1 VASPLVSVIIVNYKV
16 PQSLRQALHSLQESA
31 GYGDVEVIVVDNASN
46 DGSEA
51 MVKKEFP
58 EIKWLQ
64 LKQNIG
70 FGKACN
76 VGAKNAEGEYLLLLN
91 PDTIVTHTT
100 ISSAV
105 DFMRQHPDVGLLG
118 PKLLNPD
125 GTLQRGCRRG
135 FPTPAAAFYHF
146 SGLSRLFP
154 ESKRFGH
161 YNLTWL
167 DPDLS
172 CPVDAISGCFMVIP
186 RKLFFELGGFDEEF
200 FMYGEDL
207 DLCWRV
213 HEKGLLVWYHPEIRV
228 IHLKGRSSARRVIQS
243 RIAFYEAMIIYSR
256 KYERLHGA
264 FFPGWLIFIGIALQ
278 AAVNIGARLVRSFTA
293 CLIDLGII
301 NFALWAC
308 LRIRFMVQNTDLYE
322 PSRLFTMAGIHVLLS
337 VAFVFMFAYNG
348 IYSPKKYGAAKV
360 LLSGFFASILFM
372 ACVYFI
378 KSIAFSRLA
387 FAGATVAIMLLL
399 YSWRAVGPIVI
410 HGLRRTIYSREKVI
424 IIGSGPVPRLVI
436 QNMEKQRSATIA
448 GVVWTGDDALAQP
461 GQFEGYPVLGA
472 IGDIAAVLERVK
484 VDVLLIATAQPWYSN
499 IIEALAKIKAKNLS
513 IRWVPRELFDKKPEE
528 LPAIIPFN
536 DFSV

>member
-1 VASPLVSVIIVNYKV
+1 VSPSVSVIIVNYKV
-16 PQSLRQALHSLQESA
+16 PQSLRQALHSLSEAA
-31 GYGDVEVIVVDNASN
+31 GYGETEVIVVDNASN
-46 DGSEA
+46 DGSETL
-51 MVKKEFP
+51 VKREFP
-58 EIKWLQ
+58 EVKWLQ
-64 LKQNIG
+64 LKHNIG

-76 VGAKNAEGEYLLLLN
+76 VGAKNAEGDYLLLLN

-100 ISSAV
+100 VSSAIA
-105 DFMRQHPDVGLLG
+105 FMRAHPEAGLLG

-135 FPTPAAAFYHF
+135 FPTPESAFYHF

-154 ESKRFGH
+154 NSKRFGH
-161 YNLTWL
+161 YNLTYL

-172 CPVDAISGCFMVIP
+172 CQVDAVSGCFMFIR
-186 RKLFFELGGFDEEF
+186 RKLFEELGGFDEQF

-207 DLCWRV
+207 DLCRRV
-213 HEKGLLVWYHPEIRV
+213 GEHGMQVWYNPEIRV
-228 IHLKGRSSARRVIQS
+228 VHLKGRSSAKRAIQS

-256 KYERLHGA
+256 KYEHLHGA

-301 NFALWAC
+301 NIALWVC
-308 LRIRFMVQNTDLYE
+308 LRIRFMGQDTDLYG
-322 PSRLFTMAGIHVLLS
+322 PSRFLTMAGIHLLLS

-348 IYSPKKYGAAKV
+348 IYSPKKYAATKV

-399 YSWRAVGPIVI
+399 YGWRTIGPVVI
-410 HGLRRTIYSREKVI
+410 HGFRRTIYSREKVI
-424 IIGSGPVPRLVI
+424 IIGSGLIPRLII
-436 QNMEKQRSATIA
+436 QNMEKQRSASIA
-448 GVVWTGDDALAQP
+448 GVLWTGDEEQP
-461 GQFEGYPVLGA
+461 GQFEGYPVLGT
-472 IGDIAAVLERVK
+472 IRNVAAVLERVHA
-484 VDVLLIATAQPWYSN
+484 DVLLIATALPWYSD

-528 LPAIIPFN
+528 LPGIIPLN